1 MNMADDNNAL
11 GCQGEWKKM
20 QDEVWRESVTLE
32 MVLFYKSNTLCN
44 IYLLDRHFQNL
55 F

>member
-11 GCQGEWKKM
+11 AVRVNEKKM

-32 MVLFYKSNTLCN
+32 MVLFCKSNTFVQY
-44 IYLLDRHFQNL
+44 IPT
-55 F
+55 